1 MRFEETPEPKIP
13 ETADAARSASAPRS
27 VAAAL
32 TPLMA
37 AVFVVFLVTGVA
49 LPALPLYVHERLG
62 LGAFAVGLVGGSQF
76 AASLVS
82 RVWSG
87 AYSDRRGAKRA
98 VIAGLVLAV
107 VAGLV
112 YLASLPFVGSPRV
125 SAAILVAG
133 RGLLGGGES
142 FVIVGAQSWGLA
154 LVGLRHTGKVMAWLG
169 MAMYTAFAA
178 GAPLGSALFAS
189 YGFPAIAL
197 ATVLVPLATLA
208 AIAPLSPVAPRPHVR
223 VEFSKV
229 AASVAAPG
237 LGLAFASIGFGGMT
251 AFSVLTFVERG
262 WRPAWLS
269 FTVFALAFVVARLW
283 LGHLADRIG
292 GAKVALVF
300 ALIEAAGLALI
311 GLAPWG
317 WLGFV
322 GAAATGF
329 GYSLVFPGL
338 GVEAV
343 RRAPQDSQGLAVGV
357 YTAFLDLALG
367 FLVPALGLVASFAG
381 LGSVFVI
388 GAALSASAALVAARL
403 VPPGLS
409 KGLAAHKEMI

>member
-1 MRFEETPEPKIP
+1 MNPVSVPMSAAASMPEKL
-13 ETADAARSASAPRS
+13 SRS

-32 TPLMA
+32 APLMA

-49 LPALPLYVHERLG
+49 LPALPLHVHEGLG

-87 AYSDRRGAKRA
+87 AYADRRGAKRA
-98 VIAGLVLAV
+98 VVAGLVLAS

-112 YLASLPFVGSPRV
+112 YLVSLCFVGSAKI

-154 LVGLRHTGKVMAWLG
+154 LAGPKHTGKVMAWLG

-178 GAPLGSALFAS
+178 GAPLGSALHAS
-189 YGFPAIAL
+189 FGFSAIAL
-197 ATVLVPLATLA
+197 ATTLVPVATLA
-208 AIAPLSPVAPRPHVR
+208 AIAPLASVAPKPHAR
-223 VEFSKV
+223 LDLLGV
-229 AASVAAPG
+229 ARAVAAPG

-251 AFSVLTFVERG
+251 AFSVLFFVEQG

-269 FTVFALAFVVARLW
+269 FTLFALAFVGARLW
-283 LGHLADRIG
+283 LGHLADRVG
-292 GAKVALVF
+292 GAKVALIF
-300 ALIEAAGLALI
+300 ALIEAGGLALI
-311 GLAPWG
+311 GFAPWG
-317 WLGFV
+317 FLGFV

-343 RRAPQDSQGLAVGV
+343 RRAPTDSQGLAVGV

-367 FLVPALGLVASFAG
+367 ILIPALGLVATRAG
-381 LGSVFVI
+381 LGAVFVI
-388 GAALSASAALVAARL
+388 GAALSASAAVVAARL
-403 VPPGLS
+403 PTRLPKS
-409 KGLAAHKEMI
+409 STKKEETT

>member
-1 MRFEETPEPKIP
+1 MRFRHPPRP
-13 ETADAARSASAPRS
+13 PRATAEWMAEATLPGSAPRS

-32 TPLMA
+32 APLMA

-49 LPALPLYVHERLG
+49 LPALPLHVHDRLG

-98 VIAGLVLAV
+98 VTLGLVMAACAGLI
-107 VAGLV
+107 
-112 YLASLPFVGSPRV
+112 YLASLLFAGSPYV

-142 FVIVGAQSWGLA
+142 FVIVGAQSWGLT
-154 LVGLRHTGKVMAWLG
+154 LGGPKHTGKVMAWLG

-197 ATVLVPLATLA
+197 ATALVPVATLA
-208 AIAPLSPVAPRPHVR
+208 AIAPLQPVAPKPYAQLDLG
-223 VEFSKV
+223 KV
-229 AASVAAPG
+229 ARAVAVPG
-237 LGLAFASIGFGGMT
+237 LGLAVASSGFGGMT
-251 AFSVLTFVERG
+251 TFSVLTCAERG

-269 FTVFALAFVVARLW
+269 FTVFALAFVLARLW
-283 LGHLADRIG
+283 LGSLADRIG
-292 GAKVALVF
+292 GAKVALTF

-311 GLAPWG
+311 GLAPWA

-322 GAAATGF
+322 GAATTGF

-338 GVEAV
+338 AVEAV
-343 RRAPQDSQGLAVGV
+343 RRAPSESQGLAVGV

-367 FLVPALGLVASFAG
+367 IVVPALGLVASFAG

-388 GAALSASAALVAARL
+388 GAALSASAAFVAARL
-403 VPPGLS
+403 TRAQPFLPRPPS
-409 KGLAAHKEMI
+409 

>member
-1 MRFEETPEPKIP
+1 MAT
-13 ETADAARSASAPRS
+13 RSI
-27 VAAAL
+27 AAAL

-37 AVFVVFLVTGVA
+37 AVFVVFLVTGIA
-49 LPALPLYVHERLG
+49 LPALPLHVHQGLG

-87 AYSDRRGAKRA
+87 AYSDARGAKRA
-98 VIAGLVLAV
+98 VIAGLVMAAG
-107 VAGLV
+107 AGLL
-112 YLASLPFVGSPRV
+112 YLTSLRFVGAPRV

-154 LVGLRHTGKVMAWLG
+154 LAGPKHAGKVMAWLG
-169 MAMYTAFAA
+169 MAMYAAFAA
-178 GAPLGSALFAS
+178 GAPLGSGLFAS

-197 ATVLVPLATLA
+197 ATTLVPVATLA
-208 AIAPLSPVAPRPHVR
+208 AIAPLAPVAPRPHARLDLAR
-223 VEFSKV
+223 VTR
-229 AASVAAPG
+229 AVAAPG
-237 LGLAFASIGFGGMT
+237 MALAFASVGFGGMT
-251 AFSVLTFVERG
+251 AFSVLFFVERD

-269 FTVFALAFVVARLW
+269 FTVFALAFVVAQLW

-300 ALIEAAGLALI
+300 ALIEAVGLALL

-322 GAAATGF
+322 GAAVTGF

-343 RRAPQDSQGLAVGV
+343 RRAPPKSQGLAVGV

-367 FLVPALGLVASFAG
+367 ILVPGLGLIASFAG
-381 LGSVFVI
+381 LKSVFII
-388 GAALSASAALVAARL
+388 GAALSACAAPIAARL
-403 VPPGLS
+403 DARAIH
-409 KGLAAHKEMI
+409 KGEP

>member
-1 MRFEETPEPKIP
+1 
-13 ETADAARSASAPRS
+13 
-27 VAAAL
+27 
-32 TPLMA
+32 MA

-49 LPALPLYVHERLG
+49 LPALPLLVHDRLG
-62 LGAFAVGLVGGSQF
+62 LGDFAVGLVGGSQF

-98 VIAGLVLAV
+98 VIVGLLLAAA
-107 VAGLV
+107 AGLV
-112 YLASLPFVGSPRV
+112 YLASLAFLGSPRV
-125 SAAILVAG
+125 SAAILILG

-154 LVGLRHTGKVMAWLG
+154 LAGPRNTGKVMAWLG

-178 GAPLGSALFAS
+178 GAPLGSALFVS

-197 ATVLVPLATLA
+197 ATLLVPLATLA
-208 AIAPLSPVAPRPHVR
+208 AIAPIAPVAPKPHAR
-223 VEFSKV
+223 LDLRKV
-229 AASVAAPG
+229 ARAVAAPG
-237 LGLAFASIGFGGMT
+237 FGLAFASIGFGGMT
-251 AFSVLTFVERG
+251 AFSVLFFAEQG

-269 FTVFALAFVVARLW
+269 FTVFAVAFVLARLG
-283 LGHLADRIG
+283 LGHLADRVG

-329 GYSLVFPGL
+329 GCSLVFPGF

-343 RRAPQDSQGLAVGV
+343 RRAPPQSQGLAVGV

-367 FLVPALGLVASFAG
+367 VLVPVLGLVASYRG

-388 GAALSASAALVAARL
+388 GAALSACAAPIAAAMGAFREARA
-403 VPPGLS
+403 
-409 KGLAAHKEMI
+409 K

>member
-1 MRFEETPEPKIP
+1 MGGADL
-13 ETADAARSASAPRS
+13 TAAGAAQPDPAPLS
-27 VAAAL
+27 VAGAL

-49 LPALPLYVHERLG
+49 LPALPLHVHERLG

-98 VIAGLVLAV
+98 VTAGLLMAAA
-107 VAGLV
+107 AGLV
-112 YLASLPFVGSPRV
+112 YLASLAYVGAPRV
-125 SAAILVAG
+125 SATILILG

-154 LVGLRHTGKVMAWLG
+154 LAGPKHTGKVMAWLG

-178 GAPLGSALFAS
+178 GAPLGSALFATC
-189 YGFPAIAL
+189 GFPAIAA
-197 ATVLVPLATLA
+197 ATALVPLVTLA
-208 AIAPLSPVAPRPHVR
+208 AITPLTPVAPKPHALLDLR
-223 VEFSKV
+223 KI
-229 AASVAAPG
+229 ARAVAAPG
-237 LGLAFASIGFGGMT
+237 FGLAFASIGFGGMT
-251 AFSVLTFVERG
+251 AFSVLLFVERG

-269 FTVFALAFVVARLW
+269 FTVFALAFVFARLW

-329 GYSLVFPGL
+329 GYSLVFPGF

-343 RRAPQDSQGLAVGV
+343 RRAPPESQGLAVGV

-367 FLVPALGLVASFAG
+367 ILVPALGFVASYWG

-388 GAALSASAALVAARL
+388 GAALSACAAPIAAGIHLDRSE
-403 VPPGLS
+403 VRR
-409 KGLAAHKEMI
+409 

>member
-1 MRFEETPEPKIP
+1 MTKSQDEEHSILGP
-13 ETADAARSASAPRS
+13 
-27 VAAAL
+27 L
-32 TPLMA
+32 LPLMA

-49 LPALPLYVHERLG
+49 LPALPLHVHDGLG

-87 AYSDRRGAKRA
+87 AYSDARGAKAA
-98 VIAGLVLAV
+98 VIAGLVMASGS
-107 VAGLV
+107 GLL
-112 YLASLPFVGSPRV
+112 YLASLQYRSAPLV
-125 SAAILVAG
+125 SAAILMVG

-142 FVIVGAQSWGLA
+142 FVIVGSQSWGLA
-154 LVGLRHTGKVMAWLG
+154 LVGSKHTGKVMAWLG
-169 MAMYTAFAA
+169 MAMYSAFAI

-197 ATVLVPLATLA
+197 ATVLVPAASLA
-208 AIAPLSPVAPRPHVR
+208 AIAPLAPVAPKPHAR
-223 VEFSKV
+223 LELARV
-229 AASVAAPG
+229 AAAVAAPG

-251 AFSVLTFVERG
+251 AFSVLLFVERG

-269 FTVFALAFVVARLW
+269 FTLFAVAFVLARLT
-283 LGHLADRIG
+283 LAHLADRFG
-292 GAKVALVF
+292 GAKVALIF
-300 ALIEAAGLALI
+300 AAIESAGLALI
-311 GLAPWG
+311 GLAPWA

-343 RRAPQDSQGLAVGV
+343 RRAPPNQQGLAVGV

-367 FLVPALGLVASFAG
+367 VLIPVLGFIASKAG
-381 LGSVFVI
+381 LGSIFVI
-388 GAALSASAALVAARL
+388 GAALSACAVPIAARL
-403 VPPGLS
+403 MVAAGA
-409 KGLAAHKEMI
+409 KGA

>member
-1 MRFEETPEPKIP
+1 MSPIASER
-13 ETADAARSASAPRS
+13 AAPSI
-27 VAAAL
+27 VAGL
-32 TPLMA
+32 LPLMA
-37 AVFVVFLVTGVA
+37 AVFVVFLVTGLA
-49 LPALPLYVHERLG
+49 LPALPLHVHENLG

-82 RVWSG
+82 RIWSG
-87 AYSDRRGAKRA
+87 AYSDSRGAKRA
-98 VIAGLVLAV
+98 VIAGLVMA
-107 VAGLV
+107 ACGGLI
-112 YLASLPFVGSPRV
+112 YLASLHFVGAPYL
-125 SAAILVAG
+125 SAAILIVG

-154 LVGLRHTGKVMAWLG
+154 LAGSKHAGKVMAWLG

-189 YGFPAIAL
+189 YGFLAIAL
-197 ATVLVPLATLA
+197 ATTFVPVATLA
-208 AIAPLSPVAPRPHVR
+208 AIVSLPPVAPKPHAR
-223 VEFSKV
+223 LELGKV
-229 AASVAAPG
+229 LAAVASPG
-237 LGLAFASIGFGGMT
+237 FGLAFASIGFGGMT
-251 AFSVLTFVERG
+251 AFSVLLFVERG

-269 FTVFALAFVVARLW
+269 FTVFAIAFVVARFS
-283 LGHLADRIG
+283 LGHLPDRIG
-292 GAKVALVF
+292 GATVALVF

-343 RRAPQDSQGLAVGV
+343 RRAPPDSHGLAVGV

-367 FLVPALGLVASFAG
+367 ILVPALGLIASFKG

-388 GAALSASAALVAARL
+388 GAALSACAVPIAARL
-403 VPPGLS
+403 RGFHEGEGS
-409 KGLAAHKEMI
+409 

>member
-1 MRFEETPEPKIP
+1 MTAAAFEPED
-13 ETADAARSASAPRS
+13 EARSI
-27 VAAAL
+27 VAAL
-32 TPLMA
+32 LPLMA

-49 LPALPLYVHERLG
+49 LPALPLHVHDRLG

-87 AYSDRRGAKRA
+87 AYSDARGAKRA
-98 VIAGLVLAV
+98 VIAGLLMA
-107 VAGLV
+107 AGAGML
-112 YLASLPFVGSPRV
+112 YLASLHYVGAPLL
-125 SAAILVAG
+125 SAAILIVG

-154 LVGLRHTGKVMAWLG
+154 LAGPKHTGKVMAWLG
-169 MAMYTAFAA
+169 MAMYLAFAA
-178 GAPLGSALFAS
+178 GAPLGSALFER

-197 ATVLVPLATLA
+197 ATTLVPIATLA
-208 AIAPLSPVAPRPHVR
+208 AIAPLAPVAPRAHARLDPVR
-223 VEFSKV
+223 V
-229 AASVAAPG
+229 AAAVAAPG
-237 LGLAFASIGFGGMT
+237 LGLAFASVGFGGMT
-251 AFSVLTFVERG
+251 AFSVLLFVERG

-269 FTVFALAFVVARLW
+269 FTLFAVAFVIARLW

-292 GAKVALVF
+292 GAKVALIF
-300 ALIEAAGLALI
+300 ALIEAAGLVLI
-311 GLAPWG
+311 GLAPWAG
-317 WLGFV
+317 LGFA
-322 GAAATGF
+322 GAAVTGF

-343 RRAPQDSQGLAVGV
+343 RRAPPESQGLAVGA

-367 FLVPALGLVASFAG
+367 ALVPALGFIASVAG

-388 GAALSASAALVAARL
+388 GAVLSACAVPIAARL
-403 VPPGLS
+403 AAGANP
-409 KGLAAHKEMI
+409 KGEPT